1 MRRKDPLMPESIRW
15 GILGTGAIANQFA
28 EGLLAVPDAQLAAV
42 GSRSQHTANAFGEKW
57 GIPRR
62 HGAYEAL
69 ADDPQVDVVYIATP
83 HPFHAA
89 NSILCLRAGKAVLC
103 EKPFTVNAEQA
114 QELIAVAR
122 GEKRFLMEAMW
133 TRFLPVMEHVRQWLA
148 DGAIG
153 ELRMLQADFGFRA
166 DPEETPRLL
175 QPELAGGSLL
185 DVGVYPISL
194 ASHFFGAQPPH
205 IATEATLGKYGT
217 DEQAACIFRYETGA
231 LAVLS
236 SAVLTE
242 TPWEAVIMGTTGWIR
257 IDRPFWNPSRAT
269 LERPGKDPIVA
280 EPTRIGNGYNYEAA
294 AVQACLRAGQLE
306 HPLMPLDE
314 SLAIMQTLDR
324 IRAAWR
330 MRYPGE

>member
-1 MRRKDPLMPESIRW
+1 MPNPVRW
-15 GILGTGAIANQFA
+15 GILGTGAIAQQFA
-28 EGLLAVPDAQLAAV
+28 EGLRAVPDAELAAV
-42 GSRSQHTANAFGEKW
+42 GSRSQATADAFADTW
-57 GIPRR
+57 DIPRR
-62 HGAYEAL
+62 HAFYEAL
-69 ADDPQVDVVYIATP
+69 AADPEIDVIYIATP
-83 HPFHAA
+83 HPFHAD

-103 EKPFTVNAEQA
+103 EKPFTVNAAAAE
-114 QELIAVAR
+114 ELIAAAR
-122 GEKRFLMEAMW
+122 AEKRFLMEAMW
-133 TRFLPVMEHVRQWLA
+133 TRFLPVVDNIRQWIG

-166 DPEETPRLL
+166 DPGDTPRLL

-194 ASHFFGAQPPH
+194 ASMLFGTQPPH
-205 IATEATLGKYGT
+205 IATEATLGTYGT

-242 TPWEAVIMGTTGWIR
+242 TPWEAVIMGTGGWIR
-257 IDRPFWNPSRAT
+257 IDRPFWNPSRAM
-269 LERPGKDPIVA
+269 LERPGKDAIVA
-280 EPTRIGNGYNYEAA
+280 EPPRTGNGYNYEAA
-294 AVQACLRAGQLE
+294 AVQQCLRAGQLE

-324 IRAAWR
+324 IRAAWG